1 MNTGNPSLSKANGRK
16 LLPAIALPNKP
27 RPLAKRAH
35 TYHHALGRGQPQISS
50 KLGPAGDRKVIA
62 DVVSERDTEQEEEV
76 AGFLQFCPVCERQ
89 IMTPSASILFCSE
102 A

>member
-1 MNTGNPSLSKANGRK
+1 MNTGNPSRSKANGRK

-35 TYHHALGRGQPQISS
+35 SYHCAPGRGQAQSS
-50 KLGPAGDRKVIA
+50 SRSGPAGDKKTITELI
-62 DVVSERDTEQEEEV
+62 SERDAELEEDV

-89 IMTPSASILFCSE
+89 IMTPGASILFCSE

>member
-1 MNTGNPSLSKANGRK
+1 MNTGNPSRSKANGRK

-35 TYHHALGRGQPQISS
+35 TYHHAPGRGQPQISS

-89 IMTPSASILFCSE
+89 IMTPSANILFCSE